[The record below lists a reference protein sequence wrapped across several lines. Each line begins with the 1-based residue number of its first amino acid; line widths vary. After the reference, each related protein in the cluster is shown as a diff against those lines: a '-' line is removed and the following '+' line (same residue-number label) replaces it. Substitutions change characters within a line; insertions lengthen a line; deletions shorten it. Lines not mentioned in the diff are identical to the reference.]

1 MTTIALKVIAPLEA
15 ALPDPPT
22 GNYFT
27 ETQWVS
33 LMALMDTVIPSVK
46 RESVGANK
54 QYQDEER
61 IPDTSFN
68 TALHHLQRNVTNAP
82 TKMQLDQYLAEKPS
96 DNPEFH
102 ELVKRTLIQFSR
114 EDARKGFSFL
124 LSALNTRVG
133 CLLFTSSITP
143 FHEQPIT
150 TRSQILASWRT
161 SRIPALQAAF
171 KQVTF
176 VAKNLWIKTSP
187 SFYPLVGFPKVPD
200 HYRPGQHFEYQFEQ
214 FGCGGYEA
222 VRGGKESESEV
233 FETEILIVGSGC
245 GGGVCAKN
253 LAEAGHQVLVVDKSY
268 YFFPSQLPMSEK
280 DGGVHLYVDGG
291 VVSSDDASMT
301 VIAGSNWGGGGTI
314 NWSASL
320 QPQSFVRDEWSK
332 ARGLPLFTSQTFQEC
347 LDRVCDRMGVS
358 DKHIRHNH
366 GNQVLMEGAR
376 RLGMTYKAVPQ
387 NTGGNEHFCGHCT
400 LGCGAAEKQGP
411 VVSWLPDA
419 QRAGAKFAEG
429 FTVEKVLF
437 ETINGKRT
445 ATGAKGTWKSRNKK
459 GGVDGPDTG
468 RTTASVVIKAKRVI
482 ISAGTLWSPVI
493 LQDSGL
499 TNKHI
504 GRNLYL
510 HPVNIV
516 SAVFPEDVR
525 PWEGGILTS
534 VVNSLENLDT
544 HGHGAKLEA
553 TCMMPS
559 WCLTFLNWN
568 NGLDWKLQ
576 ALKYRHMNSFISIVR
591 DRDTGRVYRDPDTG
605 FPRMDYSPSAFDRA
619 HAMEG
624 VIALAKINF
633 IMGASEVH
641 VCIAGTPPFIR
652 ANLGKDETSEET
664 YARFNIWLEDVR
676 KRGNKPPTGIF
687 ASAHQ
692 MGTCRMSRKAS
703 MGVVD
708 MSGKVWDT
716 EGLYVSDASVFPSA
730 SGVNPMITNM
740 AISDWISRQLSADIA
755 KENMP
760 ALARL

>member
-1 MTTIALKVIAPLEA
+1 MTSTAAKVVAPLTAPLPEA
-15 ALPDPPT
+15 PA
-22 GNYFT
+22 GNYYT
-27 ETQWVS
+27 EAQWKT
-33 LMALMDTVIPSVK
+33 LMALMDTVIPSIK
-46 RESVGANK
+46 RESVTSTSSK
-54 QYQDEER
+54 DEEK
-61 IPDTSFN
+61 IPDITYS
-68 TALHHLQRNVTNAP
+68 TLVHQLQRAVINAP
-82 TKMQLDQYLAEKPS
+82 TEAELDQYLAEKPS

-102 ELVKRTLIQFSR
+102 ELVKRTLMQYSR

-124 LSALNTRVG
+124 LSGLNTRVG
-133 CLLFTSSITP
+133 SLLFTSSITP

-150 TRSQILASWRT
+150 TRTQILNSWRT
-161 SRIPALQAAF
+161 SRIPALQAAY

-176 VAKNLWIKTSP
+176 VAKNLWVKTSP
-187 SFYPLVGFPKVPD
+187 SFYPISGFPKVPD
-200 HYRPGQHFEYQFEQ
+200 HYKSGQHFEYQFEQ
-214 FGCGGYEA
+214 FGRSGIQSG
-222 VRGGKESESEV
+222 RGGMEDGSEV
-233 FETEILIVGSGC
+233 FETDVLIVGSGC
-245 GGGVCAKN
+245 GGAVCAKN
-253 LAEAGHQVLVVDKSY
+253 LAEAGHQVLVVDRSY
-268 YFFPSQLPMSEK
+268 YFSPSQLPMSEK
-280 DGGVHLYVDGG
+280 DGGIHLYLDGG
-291 VVSSDDASMT
+291 VVSSDDASIT
-301 VIAGSNWGGGGTI
+301 VIAGSNWGGGGTV

-320 QPQSFVRDEWSK
+320 QPQLFVRNEWSK
-332 ARGLPLFTSQTFQEC
+332 DRGLPLFTSAAYQES

-366 GNQVLMEGAR
+366 GNEVLMEGAR
-376 RLGMTYKAVPQ
+376 RMGMTYKAVPQ

-429 FTVEKVLF
+429 FNVEKVLF
-437 ETINGKRT
+437 ETVGGKKT
-445 ATGAKGTWKSRNKK
+445 AVGVKGKWTSRNKN
-459 GGVDGPDTG
+459 GGVDGPHTD
-468 RTTASVVIKAKRVI
+468 RTTASVIVKAKRVI
-482 ISAGTLWSPVI
+482 ISAGTLASPII
-493 LQDSGL
+493 LQNSGL

-516 SAVFPEDVR
+516 SSIFPEETR

-534 VVNSLENLDT
+534 VVGSLENLDAR
-544 HGHGAKLEA
+544 GHGAKLET

-591 DRDTGRVYRDPDTG
+591 DRDTGRVYKDPESG
-605 FPRMDYSPSAFDRA
+605 AARIDYTPSAFDRA

-624 VIALAKINF
+624 VIALAKIQF
-633 IMGASEVH
+633 VMGASEIH

-652 ANLGKDETSEET
+652 ANPGKTETLEET
-664 YARFNIWLEDVR
+664 TARFDNWLEDV
-676 KRGNKPPTGIF
+676 KKTGNKPPAGIF

-692 MGTCRMSRKAS
+692 MGTCRMSGRAN

-708 MSGKVWDT
+708 MKGKVWDT

-740 AISDWISRQLSADIA
+740 AISDWISRELS
-755 KENMP
+755 KEIMKEKMP
-760 ALARL
+760 PMARL

>member
-1 MTTIALKVIAPLEA
+1 MTSTALKVVAPLTA
-15 ALPDPPT
+15 PLPDGPV
-22 GNYFT
+22 GNYYN
-27 ETQWVS
+27 ETQWKT
-33 LMALMDTVIPSVK
+33 LMALMDTVIPSIK
-46 RESVGANK
+46 RESAGSTSTL
-54 QYQDEER
+54 DEEL
-61 IPDTSFN
+61 IPDTLYS
-68 TALHHLQRNVTNAP
+68 TAIHQIQRLVPNSASEVEI
-82 TKMQLDQYLAEKPS
+82 DEFLAEKPS

-102 ELVKRTLIQFSR
+102 ELVKRTLMQYSR

-124 LSALNTRVG
+124 LSGLNSRVG
-133 CLLFTSSITP
+133 SLLFTSSITP

-150 TRSQILASWRT
+150 TRTQILNSWRT
-161 SRIPALQAAF
+161 SRIPALQAAY

-187 SFYPLVGFPKVPD
+187 SFYPVTGFPKVPD
-200 HYRPGQHFEYQFEQ
+200 HYQPGQHFEYKFEQ
-214 FGCGGYEA
+214 FGQSGFESG
-222 VRGGKESESEV
+222 RGGKEDGSEV
-233 FETEILIVGSGC
+233 FETDVLIVGSGC
-245 GGGVCAKN
+245 GGAVCAKN
-253 LAEAGHQVLVVDKSY
+253 LAEAGHQVLVVDRSY
-268 YFFPSQLPMSEK
+268 YFAPSQLPMSEK

-291 VVSSDDASMT
+291 VVSSDDASIT

-320 QPQSFVRDEWSK
+320 QPQSFVRKEWSK
-332 ARGLPLFTSQTFQEC
+332 DRGLPLFTSTEFQES

-366 GNQVLMEGAR
+366 GNEVLMEGAR

-429 FTVEKVLF
+429 FNVEKVLF
-437 ETINGKRT
+437 ETVGGKKT
-445 ATGAKGTWKSRNKK
+445 AVGVKGRWTSRNKN
-459 GGVDGPDTG
+459 GGVDGPDTD
-468 RTTASVVIKAKRVI
+468 RVTASVIVRAKRVI
-482 ISAGTLWSPVI
+482 ISAGTLASPII
-493 LQDSGL
+493 LQNSGL

-516 SAVFPEDVR
+516 AAVYPEETR

-534 VVNSLENLDT
+534 VVGSLENLDN
-544 HGHGAKLEA
+544 HGHGAKLE
-553 TCMMPS
+553 TTVMMPS

-591 DRDTGRVYRDPDTG
+591 DRDTGRVYKDPDSG
-605 FPRMDYSPSAFDRA
+605 AARIEYSPSAFDRA

-624 VIALAKINF
+624 VQALAKIQF
-633 IMGASEVH
+633 IMGASEIH
-641 VCIAGTPPFIR
+641 VCISGTPAFIR
-652 ANLGKDETSEET
+652 ANPGKNETSEET
-664 YARFNIWLEDVR
+664 TARFETWLEDV
-676 KRGNKPPTGIF
+676 KKTGNKPPAGIF

-692 MGTCRMSRKAS
+692 MGTCRMSRRAN

-708 MSGKVWDT
+708 MRGKVWDT

-740 AISDWISRQLSADIA
+740 AISDWISRELSKDIM
-755 KENMP
+755 KEKMP
-760 ALARL
+760 PMARL